1 MPKFWRLIGKRP
13 LPLIHLLSDVHLET
27 GPYLIPPELD
37 FDILVAAGD
46 IGPVAQAIEW
56 LESLG
61 KPVVYVLGN
70 HEYWGQEY
78 SNVLSQAKS
87 AAIGTQVHVL
97 ERTSAVIQ
105 GVRFL
110 GATLWTDFG
119 GWHADLVRMAIS
131 QMRDYSEI
139 SARRWYETKSNLAW
153 FRHHCKIVGMRPEFT
168 ENLILDG
175 RFHPAIVYQL
185 HLRTVAW
192 LKYAL
197 RRPFAGPTV
206 VVTHHA
212 PTHDSLRAYGFPE
225 RLLAPEHWGYR
236 DDSMVRVAGYAS
248 RLNTLLKHHSETI
261 DFWAHGHLHAGFD
274 VLSEGVRVVCN
285 PRGYAEKPF
294 DEQSARAFALFGLPV
309 SEEDILRSQA
319 LHREQ
324 PNRGDAPDFDDALV
338 IDLESGLERPI
349 SHAIE
354 APLATLREVMEDA
367 IDLVGHLKHTRN
379 PLRKYLIRCLDQ
391 DMHAFNETLDDLMA
405 GIRPAFTKF
414 SAYVLAEPSRPWGP
428 IHDEGDVLNAYV
440 RAIESMD
447 EWCVLVQGLPGLAQA
462 RLIEWVQVS
471 RGILTML
478 NEAGIEASIARLPA
492 AVLRRPDRLKH
503 RVIVNDDEA
512 LRDEWEPKL
521 DKAFDGGIPR
531 RHLIWLQELSDI
543 PKDRRVR
550 LLTMKELDKFGQENA
565 TEV

>member
-1 MPKFWRLIGKRP
+1 MPEFWRLIGKRP
-13 LPLIHLLSDVHLET
+13 LPRIHLLSDIHRET
-27 GPYLIPPELD
+27 GPYVIPPELD

-46 IGPVAQAIEW
+46 IGPVVQAVEW
-56 LESLG
+56 LASLA

-78 SNVLSQAKS
+78 SDVLTQAK
-87 AAIGTQVHVL
+87 AAATGTQVHVL
-97 ERTSAVIQ
+97 ERSSVVIQ

-110 GATLWTDFG
+110 GATLWTGFG

-139 SARRWYETKSNLAW
+139 NARRWYETKSNLAW
-153 FRHHCKIVGMRPEFT
+153 FHRHCRLAGMPPEF
-168 ENLILDG
+168 IQRVISKG
-175 RFHPAIVYQL
+175 QFHPAIAYQL
-185 HLRTVAW
+185 HLRTAAW
-192 LKYAL
+192 LEHAL
-197 RRPFAGPTV
+197 SRPFAGPTV

-212 PTHDSLRAYGFPE
+212 PSHDSLRAYGFPE
-225 RLLAPEHWGYR
+225 RLLAPEHWEYR
-236 DDSMVRVAGYAS
+236 DESMVRVACYAS
-248 RLNTLLKHHSETI
+248 RLNTLLKRHAETI

-285 PRGYAEKPF
+285 PRGYAVKPL
-294 DEQSARAFALFGLPV
+294 DAQSARAYALFGYPV
-309 SEEDILRSQA
+309 TEEDIQNSQA

-324 PNRGDAPDFDDALV
+324 PNRGNAPDFDDALV
-338 IDLESGLERPI
+338 INLESGLELPI

-354 APLATLREVMEDA
+354 VPLATLRELMQDA
-367 IDLVGHLKHTRN
+367 IELVDHLKRTRN

-391 DMHAFNETLDDLMA
+391 NMEAFNETLDDLMSR
-405 GIRPAFTKF
+405 IRPAFTKF
-414 SAYVLAEPSRPWGP
+414 SAYILAEPSRPWGP
-428 IHDEGDVLNAYV
+428 IHDEGDVLNTYS
-440 RAIESMD
+440 RAIEWMD
-447 EWCVLVQGLPGLAQA
+447 QWCVLVQGLPGLAQA
-462 RLIEWVQVS
+462 RLLEWVQVS

-503 RVIVNDDEA
+503 RVIVNDYQA

-521 DKAFDGGIPR
+521 DKAFGGGIPR
-531 RHLIWLQELSDI
+531 RHLIWLQDLSDI

-550 LLTMKELDKFGQENA
+550 LLTLNELDKFGGK
-565 TEV
+565 